1 MGYSFEK
8 WSLYKAEIKSK
19 DNERKTLHFFSR
31 WTPKRGTLCDL
42 PKDFTVDVNK
52 RTGFPF
58 IKRREGL

>member
-31 WTPKRGTLCDL
+31 WTPKRGVPCDL
-42 PKDFTVDVNK
+42 PKGFTVDVNK
-52 RTGFPF
+52 RTGLPYL
-58 IKRREGL
+58 KRRDKQ

>member
-8 WSLYKAEIKSK
+8 WNLYRVDIKIK
-19 DNERKTLHFFSR
+19 GNKRRKLLFFSK
-31 WTPKRGTLCDL
+31 WTPKRGTLCNL
-42 PKDFTVDVNK
+42 PKGFTVDVNK